1 MRTGSVQFIY
11 TIFKVTSELAEA
23 HHLGLIK
30 LSHRSIKTLCML
42 WEPNLEHINQ
52 LLDAMSPL
60 LDQYGYLALI
70 VSIFLEGVGVPM
82 PGQSLMIAAS
92 ILASRGVM
100 NLSMVMG
107 ASWLACF
114 IGNTCGYLIG
124 YYFETWLDKKGYISG
139 DKFKKLQ
146 GAIQKYGPACLV
158 ISRFIEGM
166 KQFMPLAC
174 GIAKM
179 PKREFLLGNALAS
192 TIWVAVFSLLTNFAF
207 AHLHQLATFYTN
219 NQLLVWLVVGT
230 LLLSVITFVLRRRK
244 QKLSKK

>member
-1 MRTGSVQFIY
+1 M
-11 TIFKVTSELAEA
+11 
-23 HHLGLIK
+23 
-30 LSHRSIKTLCML
+30 
-42 WEPNLEHINQ
+42 EHINQ
-52 LLDAMSPL
+52 LLEAMSPL

-70 VSIFLEGVGVPM
+70 VSIFLEGIGVPM

-107 ASWLACF
+107 VSWLACF
-114 IGNTCGYLIG
+114 FGNTCGYLLG
-124 YYFETWLDKKGYISG
+124 YHFETWLDKKGYISG
-139 DKFKKLQ
+139 DKFLKLQ
-146 GAIQKYGPACLV
+146 SAIQKYGPACLI

-179 PKREFLLGNALAS
+179 PKREFLIGNAVAS

-219 NQLLVWLVVGT
+219 NQILVWMIVAVLLT
-230 LLLSVITFVLRRRK
+230 LLIGILLHRRK
-244 QKLSKK
+244 RKASTPK